1 MGIRV
6 IRSGLLTTI
15 QDLGRFGFQKDG
27 VVVSGAMDQFAH
39 RIANIL
45 VGNEESEGTM
55 EMTMLGPSLIFEEDA
70 LIAICGGE
78 FEVSIDGHE
87 VPLWRPILVKQGSVL
102 TIDHCRIGCRAYL
115 AVAGGFHI
123 PKVMNSQSTY
133 LLARIGGFQGRAL
146 QKGDVLSVRES
157 RRKLDSLPFHKKTT
171 LLPFTPMN
179 WGISFEFRAYFY
191 GSPKT
196 IRVIRG
202 TQFANFTP
210 QSQKQF
216 LTQPYQVT
224 LQSNRMGYRLDGPLL
239 ERKQSTE
246 MVSEAVTFGTV
257 QVPAE
262 GKPIV
267 LMADRQTTGG
277 YPKIAQV
284 IAVDLPI
291 LAQTRPGEMVVFRDI
306 SFEEAQR
313 LYLQREFELQQCK
326 KGIISKMRDDDVPCR
341 P

>member
-6 IRSGLLTTI
+6 VRSGLLTTI

-27 VVVSGAMDQFAH
+27 VVVSGAMDQIAH

-45 VGNEESEGTM
+45 VGNEESEGTL
-55 EMTMLGPSLIFEEDA
+55 EMTLIGPTLTFEEDA

-78 FEVSIDGHE
+78 FEASIDGHE
-87 VPLWRPILVKQGSVL
+87 VPLWRPIFIKQGSVL
-102 TIDHCRIGCRAYL
+102 TIGHCRVGCRAYL

-123 PKVMNSQSTY
+123 PEVMNSQSTY

-146 QKGDVLSVRES
+146 QKGDMLLLREP
-157 RRKLDSLPFHKKTT
+157 RRKHDSLLFHKKIT
-171 LLPFTPMN
+171 LLPFIAMN
-179 WGISFEFRAYFY
+179 WGISFELRAYFY
-191 GSPKT
+191 ETPKT

-202 TQFANFTP
+202 AQFADFTK
-210 QSQKQF
+210 QSQEHF
-216 LTQPYQVT
+216 LTQPYEVT
-224 LQSNRMGYRLDGPLL
+224 PQSNRMGYCLDGPLL

-306 SFEEAQR
+306 SFEEAQQ
-313 LYLQREFELQQCK
+313 LYLQRELELNQCK
-326 KGIISKMRDDDVPCR
+326 KGIISKMEG
-341 P
+341 

>member
-27 VVVSGAMDQFAH
+27 VIVSGAMDQFAH

-45 VGNEESEGTM
+45 VGNDESEGTL
-55 EMTMLGPSLIFEEDA
+55 EMTLTGPTLTFEEDA

-78 FEVSIDGHE
+78 FEASIDGYA
-87 VPLWRPILVKQGSVL
+87 VPLWRPIFVKQGSVL
-102 TIDHCRIGCRAYL
+102 TIGHCRTGCRAYL

-146 QKGDVLSVRES
+146 QKGDVLLLREPS
-157 RRKLDSLPFHKKTT
+157 RRLDSLGFHEKTT
-171 LLPFTPMN
+171 LLPFIAMN
-179 WGISFEFRAYFY
+179 WGISFEFRSYFY

-202 TQFANFTP
+202 AQFAEFTA
-210 QSQKQF
+210 QSQELF
-216 LTQPYQVT
+216 LTEPYQIT
-224 LQSNRMGYRLDGPLL
+224 PKSNRMGYRLEGPLL
-239 ERKQSTE
+239 ERTKSTE

-257 QVPAE
+257 QVPAD
-262 GKPIV
+262 GKPII

-291 LAQTRPGEMVVFRDI
+291 LAQTRPGERIVFRDI
-306 SFEEAQR
+306 SFAEAQQ
-313 LYLQREFELQQCK
+313 LYLQRELELQHCK
-326 KGIISKMRDDDVPCR
+326 KGIILKMEG
-341 P
+341 

>member
-27 VVVSGAMDQFAH
+27 VIVSGAMDQFAH

-45 VGNEESEGTM
+45 VGNEESEGTL
-55 EMTMLGPSLIFEEDA
+55 EMTLIGPTLAFEEDA

-78 FEVSIDGHE
+78 FEASIDGHE

-102 TIDHCRIGCRAYL
+102 TIGHCRVGCRAYL
-115 AVAGGFHI
+115 AVAGGFHL

-146 QKGDVLSVRES
+146 EKGDVLLLREPG
-157 RRKLDSLPFHKKTT
+157 RKRDSLLFHKKTT
-171 LLPFTPMN
+171 VLPFIAMS
-179 WGISFEFRAYFY
+179 WGISFELRAYFY
-191 GSPKT
+191 ESPKT
-196 IRVIRG
+196 VRVFHG
-202 TQFANFTP
+202 AQFADFTM
-210 QSQKQF
+210 QSQEQF
-216 LTQPYQVT
+216 LTQPYKVT
-224 LQSNRMGYRLDGPLL
+224 PQSNRMGYRLDGPSLK
-239 ERKQSTE
+239 RKQSTE

-284 IAVDLPI
+284 IAVDLPV
-291 LAQTRPGEMVVFRDI
+291 LAQTRAGEQIVFRNI

-313 LYLQREFELQQCK
+313 LYLQREFELKQCK
-326 KGIISKMRDDDVPCR
+326 KAIISKMGE
-341 P
+341 